1 MSTIFVGTGLATE
14 PCAAPLTGGS
24 PSAIPAIAGSY
35 SASQSSVQS
44 ELDGRIDPTR
54 SEEDKG
60 GFSIQQTFI
69 KIFGQPPEVSL
80 YDMHLP
86 ENKINEALSLMKNED
101 LSPFIQNAPPPF
113 TKSKV
118 FWKDALDRA
127 GERTETYLYPAIKLL
142 ISACSTIKS
151 GDTTKEMIA
160 DSCLLLAQ
168 ALKEARHVK
177 IQARYGFSE
186 AEKMKDEFSSSLLTQ
201 RQKDILEESKKTST
215 KLRWGSAS
223 ITNSYARKKQIRG
236 MQSGTKN
243 YRFLRDLPRTTS
255 TKRSF
260 ITSSAPRGYSRGSS
274 GDKAKSQ

>member
-1 MSTIFVGTGLATE
+1 MWTIFMGTGLATE
-14 PCAAPLTGGS
+14 PCAAPLTGGP

-44 ELDGRIDPTR
+44 ELDGRTDPTR
-54 SEEDKG
+54 SEDDEGD
-60 GFSIQQTFI
+60 SSLQQTFI
-69 KIFGQPPEVSL
+69 EIFGQPPE
-80 YDMHLP
+80 
-86 ENKINEALSLMKNED
+86 
-101 LSPFIQNAPPPF
+101 NAPPPF
-113 TKSKV
+113 TRSKV
-118 FWKDALDRA
+118 FWKDSLDRA
-127 GERTETYLYPAIKLL
+127 GERTETYLYPEIKLL

-168 ALKEARHVK
+168 ALKEARHVR

-243 YRFLRDLPRTTS
+243 YRFFRDWPRTTS